1 MTILFSRIIPRE
13 QFLVVHA
20 SIRHIENTIA
30 ARAPTPTGT
39 PGTWP
44 RQRPQTADA
53 SRPKKLREG
62 IRNLRWC
69 SQRNHRIVA
78 HVHSVSLAEPCCS
91 HVDSSKD
98 TPHVSTHPYTTFDHS
113 SPLARP

>member
-39 PGTWP
+39 PW
-44 RQRPQTADA
+44 
-53 SRPKKLREG
+53 
-62 IRNLRWC
+62 N
-69 SQRNHRIVA
+69 
-78 HVHSVSLAEPCCS
+78 LAETAALNSRRVPS
-91 HVDSSKD
+91 EEAS
-98 TPHVSTHPYTTFDHS
+98 
-113 SPLARP
+113 